1 MDTFNSLLSRQ
12 NVIKTVEMHTS
23 GEPTRIIIS
32 GYPPLL
38 GTTLLEKRRYAK
50 EHHDDIRQRLMLE
63 PRGHAGMYGAI
74 LVQETELTKNGEAD
88 IGVLFCHNEGYSTM
102 CGHATI
108 ALGRF
113 LVDTHDLQVFPRRDA
128 LRTVD
133 STTELRIHAPCG
145 VIRISV
151 PLDSDEVTFLG
162 IPSFVSKRGLVVD
175 IPLSERGCIPKE
187 RVTVDIAYG
196 GAFYVLVSVQE
207 LGAKGNIAEAAAAI
221 ERLVN
226 LRAAQEEII
235 KHPTERDLEFLY
247 GVIVTDKT
255 QGGPRGE
262 LGVCFFAG
270 GQIDRSP
277 TGSGVL
283 ARVALGVE
291 EGWLGV
297 GSDEWWGYESVVSLG
312 KKTLGFQGSAVERR
326 EEGVVVIVKGRA
338 NYIGASAFV
347 CEERDPLKDGFVLN
361 LPE

>member
-1 MDTFNSLLSRQ
+1 
-12 NVIKTVEMHTS
+12 
-23 GEPTRIIIS
+23 
-32 GYPPLL
+32 
-38 GTTLLEKRRYAK
+38 
-50 EHHDDIRQRLMLE
+50 
-63 PRGHAGMYGAI
+63 MYGAI
-74 LVQETELTKNGEAD
+74 LVQETELTKSGEAD
-88 IGVLFCHNEGYSTM
+88 IGVLFCHN
-102 CGHATI
+102 
-108 ALGRF
+108 GRF
-113 LVDTHDLQVFPRRDA
+113 IVDTHDLDVFPRRDA
-128 LRTVD
+128 LRTANG
-133 STTELRIHAPCG
+133 TTELRIHAPCG
-145 VIRISV
+145 
-151 PLDSDEVTFLG
+151 DNTC
-162 IPSFVSKRGLVVD
+162 IPSFVSKRGLVIN
-175 IPLSERGCIPKE
+175 IPLSERGCISKE
-187 RVTVDIAYG
+187 RVMVDIAYG
-196 GAFYVLVSVQE
+196 GAFYVLVSMQE
-207 LGAKGNIAEAAAAI
+207 LGVKGNIAEAAAAI

-226 LRAAQEEII
+226 LKATQEEII

-270 GQIDRSP
+270 GQVDRSP

-312 KKTLGFQGSAVERR
+312 KETLGFQGSAVGRQ
-326 EEGVVVIVKGRA
+326 EEGVVVMVKGKA